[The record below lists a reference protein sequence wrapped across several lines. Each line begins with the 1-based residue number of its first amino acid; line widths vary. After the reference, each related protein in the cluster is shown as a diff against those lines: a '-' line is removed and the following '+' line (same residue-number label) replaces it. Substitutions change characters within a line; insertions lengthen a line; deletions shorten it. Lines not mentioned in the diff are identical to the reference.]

1 MATTDTERPTTEQ
14 PELRRVLGPKL
25 LLLFIVGDILGT
37 GVYALTGQ
45 VAAEVGGAAWLP
57 FLIAFAVALLTAFS
71 YLELVTKYP
80 QTAGAALYVHKAFGV
95 HFITFIVTFIVMCS
109 GITSA
114 STASR
119 AFAANL
125 GVGFGLELPNSVVM
139 LIAMGFMLAVMA
151 INFRGVSESVKT
163 NVVLT
168 LVELSG
174 LVMVILI
181 GFWAIAGGNA
191 DFSRV
196 VMFETPEDKSLL
208 LSISTATSLAFFAMV
223 GFEDSVNMAEET
235 KDPSRIFPKVM
246 LTGLGITAVIY
257 VLVSICAVAVVP
269 IGELA
274 GNETPLVTVVQTAA
288 PDFPIGNLLPFISM
302 FAVANTALIN
312 MMMAS
317 RLLYGMS
324 KQGVLPG
331 FLSKVSQTRR
341 TPSTAIVFTTLISL
355 ALIGWVSLSPDSP
368 IVVVLGGT
376 TSLLLLSVFAVVN
389 LSVLVLRRDKIGHK
403 HFKAGIVI
411 PVIGVATCLWLVL
424 PFSSGRAIEQYQI
437 AGALLAL
444 GVLLWVVT
452 WFTHG
457 RKQTEKAPTGV
468 VTEPT
473 QVVHADASART
484 DADTD
489 ADRDGR

>member
-1 MATTDTERPTTEQ
+1 MSVTDPPGCTDSLLEALVSTTTTPPEHGADAPPTELKRAI
-14 PELRRVLGPKL
+14 GPKL

-57 FLIAFAVALLTAFS
+57 FLIAFGVALVTAFS

-95 HFITFIVTFIVMCS
+95 HIVTFLVCFVVMCS

-125 GVGFGLELPNSVVM
+125 AVGVGLELPNLAVM
-139 LIAMGFMLAVMA
+139 GIAMGFMLLVM
-151 INFRGVSESVKT
+151 IVNFRGVSESVKA

-174 LVMVILI
+174 LVMVIVI
-181 GFWAIAGGNA
+181 GFYAIAGGNA
-191 DFSRV
+191 DLSRV
-196 VMFETPEDKSLL
+196 TIFETPGDKSLL
-208 LSISTATSLAFFAMV
+208 LSVSTATSLAFFAMV

-235 KDPSRIFPKVM
+235 KDPSRIFPRTM
-246 LTGLGITAVIY
+246 LTGLGITAVVY

-274 GNETPLVTVVQTAA
+274 DNETPLVTVVNTAA
-288 PDFPIGNLLPFISM
+288 PGFQIGQLLPFISM
-302 FAVANTALIN
+302 FAVANSALIN

-331 FLSKVSQTRR
+331 FLSKVHRTRQT
-341 TPSTAIVFTTLISL
+341 PWASIVFTTALSL
-355 ALIGWVSLSPDSP
+355 LLIGYVSLSPESP
-368 IVVVLGGT
+368 VVAVLGGT
-376 TSLLLLSVFAVVN
+376 TSLLLLAVFSIVN
-389 LSVLVLRRDKIGHK
+389 VTVLVLRRDAVAHH
-403 HFKAGIVI
+403 HFRAGRVLPVVGVI
-411 PVIGVATCLWLVL
+411 ACLWLVM
-424 PFSSGRAIEQYQI
+424 PFSSGRGAEQYQI
-437 AGALLAL
+437 AGILLAIGL
-444 GVLLWVVT
+444 ALWGLT
-452 WFTHG
+452 MLS
-457 RKQTEKAPTGV
+457 RR
-468 VTEPT
+468 
-473 QVVHADASART
+473 RT
-484 DADTD
+484 DASGKRGSAPTP
-489 ADRDGR
+489 